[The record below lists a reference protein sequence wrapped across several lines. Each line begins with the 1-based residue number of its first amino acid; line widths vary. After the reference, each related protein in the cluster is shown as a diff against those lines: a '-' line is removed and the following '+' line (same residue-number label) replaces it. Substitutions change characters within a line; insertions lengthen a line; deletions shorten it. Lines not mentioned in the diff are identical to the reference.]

1 MKSRVKIIKK
11 SPGFTLGEEKNLTL
25 NEAKHLESKGIAKI
39 IERKSVDSLADIV
52 SNLEEIVI
60 EQGKKITALEKLIS
74 KK

>member
-11 SPGFTLGEEKNLTL
+11 SPGFILGEEKNLTL

-39 IERKSVDSLADIV
+39 IERKNVDSLADIV

>member
-1 MKSRVKIIKK
+1 MKIRVKIIKK
-11 SPGFTLGEEKNLTL
+11 SLGFTLGEEKNLTL

-39 IERKSVDSLADIV
+39 IERKNVDSLADIV

-60 EQGKKITALEKLIS
+60 EQGKKITALEKLIP